1 MGRISEKDIE
11 KVIEVSNIVDVISEF
26 VPLKSTGRS
35 FMGVCPFHGDKGPSL
50 SVSEDK
56 QLFHCFGC
64 GASGNVIGFMMKIRS
79 LDFIDAVKYLADRA
93 GIPIETENE
102 NPEKIKN
109 DMLKEKIFEAN
120 IQAARF
126 FFNNLKSNTDAIDY
140 FKNREIDRKTLNKFG
155 LGYSLNSWNSIYN
168 FLKSK
173 GFEDDIIEK
182 AGLALKGD
190 NSYYDRFRNRVMFPV
205 FDIKGRVV
213 GFGGRVL
220 DQSKPK
226 YLNSPETPVFT
237 KGTNLYG
244 LNFVKKSGLPESIIV
259 VEGYMDCISLH
270 QHGINN
276 AVASLGTALTQEQA
290 KLLKRHSK
298 KIYICYDADAAGQ
311 TATLRGLQVLE
322 QAGCEVRVVSIPVGK
337 DPDEY
342 LKSNGAKDFL
352 KLVKEAILIVDFR
365 IQMAKSG
372 KNLKDTRQK
381 SLFVKEV
388 AEILS
393 GMNNEIDI
401 QLYAT
406 KVFDETGIS
415 VDSILGE
422 INSIKSNKNNDGN
435 NKYNIRNN
443 NKGGNIYN
451 FEPAFKKAER
461 SLLALSLMDN
471 EYFNQIKSELDL
483 DDYITPSYRI
493 AAKYVYDKLSKGEEA
508 KPQELLIHFEDEN
521 DISDVTMIFGYEIF
535 DLDKNIDIK
544 RIIMDYIKTIKRVN
558 LENRINDLSLE
569 IKKCEEKNDLIQCA
583 NLSQELINLQKQ
595 LTLL

>member
-1 MGRISEKDIE
+1 MGRISEKNIE
-11 KVIEVSNIVDVISEF
+11 KIIEVSNIVDVISEF
-26 VPLKSTGRS
+26 VPLKRTGRN

-64 GASGNVIGFMMKIRS
+64 GASGNVIGFIMKIRN

-93 GIPIETENE
+93 GITIETENE
-102 NPEKIKN
+102 SPEKLKN
-109 DMLKEKIFEAN
+109 DMLKERIFEAN

-126 FFNNLKSNTDAIDY
+126 FFNNLKNNTDAANY
-140 FKNREIDRKTLNKFG
+140 FKKRDVDRKSLNKFG
-155 LGYSLNSWNSIYN
+155 LGYSYNSWNSLYN

-182 AGLALKGD
+182 AGLVLKGD
-190 NSYYDRFRNRVMFPV
+190 NGYYDRFRNRVMFPV

-226 YLNSPETPVFT
+226 YLNSPETPVFS

-244 LNFVKKSGLPESIIV
+244 LNFVKKAGLPESIII

-270 QHGINN
+270 QHGISN

-290 KLLKRHSK
+290 RLLKRYSK

-311 TATLRGLQVLE
+311 TATLRGLQILE

-352 KLVKEAILIVDFR
+352 KLVKEAIPIVDFR
-365 IQMAKSG
+365 IQMAKNG

-381 SLFVKEV
+381 SVFIKEV

-393 GMNNEIDI
+393 GMNSEIDI
-401 QLYAT
+401 QLYST

-415 VDSILGE
+415 IDSILGE
-422 INSIKSNKNNDGN
+422 INSIKSNKTSEGN
-435 NKYNIRNN
+435 NKCNIRNN
-443 NKGGNIYN
+443 NIGGNIYN
-451 FEPAFKKAER
+451 LEPAFKKAER
-461 SLLALSLMDN
+461 SLLALSLNDI
-471 EYFNQIKSELDL
+471 ECFNQIKAVLNV
-483 DDYITPSYRI
+483 DDFITPCYRI
-493 AAKYVYDKLSKGEEA
+493 AAGYIFDKLSKNEEV
-508 KPQELLIHFEDEN
+508 KPQELLIQFENGN
-521 DISDVTMIFGYEIF
+521 DISDVTLIFGYEIL
-535 DLDKNIDIK
+535 DLEKNIDVK
-544 RIIMDYIKTIKRVN
+544 RIIMDCIKTIKKVN
-558 LENRINDLSLE
+558 LENKINDLTLE

-583 NLSQELINLQKQ
+583 KLSQELINLQKQ
-595 LTLL
+595 FNLL

>member
-1 MGRISEKDIE
+1 MGRISEKNIE
-11 KVIEVSNIVDVISEF
+11 KIIEVSNIVDVISEF
-26 VPLKSTGRS
+26 VPLKRTGRN

-64 GASGNVIGFMMKIRS
+64 GASGNVIGFIMKIRN

-93 GIPIETENE
+93 GITIETENE
-102 NPEKIKN
+102 SPEKLKN
-109 DMLKEKIFEAN
+109 DMLKERIFEAN

-126 FFNNLKSNTDAIDY
+126 FFNNLKNNTDAANY
-140 FKNREIDRKTLNKFG
+140 FKKRDVDRKSLNKFG
-155 LGYSLNSWNSIYN
+155 LGYSYNSWNSLYN

-182 AGLALKGD
+182 AGLVLKGD
-190 NSYYDRFRNRVMFPV
+190 NGYYDRFRNRVMFPV

-226 YLNSPETPVFT
+226 YLNSPETPVFS

-244 LNFVKKSGLPESIIV
+244 LNFVKKAGLPESIII

-270 QHGINN
+270 QHGISN

-290 KLLKRHSK
+290 RLLKRYSK

-311 TATLRGLQVLE
+311 TATLRGLQILE

-352 KLVKEAILIVDFR
+352 KLVKEAIPIVDFR
-365 IQMAKSG
+365 IQMAKNG

-381 SLFVKEV
+381 SVFIKEV

-393 GMNNEIDI
+393 GMNSEIDI
-401 QLYAT
+401 QLYST

-415 VDSILGE
+415 IDSILGE
-422 INSIKSNKNNDGN
+422 INSIKSNKTSEGN
-435 NKYNIRNN
+435 NKCNIRNN
-443 NKGGNIYN
+443 NIGGNIYN
-451 FEPAFKKAER
+451 LEPAFKKAER
-461 SLLALSLMDN
+461 SLLALSLNDI
-471 EYFNQIKSELDL
+471 ECFNQIKAVLNV
-483 DDYITPSYRI
+483 DDFITPCYRI
-493 AAKYVYDKLSKGEEA
+493 AAGYIFDKLSKNEEV
-508 KPQELLIHFEDEN
+508 KPQELLIQFENGN
-521 DISDVTMIFGYEIF
+521 DISDVTLIFGYEIL
-535 DLDKNIDIK
+535 DLEKNIDVK
-544 RIIMDYIKTIKRVN
+544 RIIMDCIKTIKKVN
-558 LENRINDLSLE
+558 LENKINDLTLE

-583 NLSQELINLQKQ
+583 KLSQKLINLQKQ
-595 LTLL
+595 FNLL